1 MAGRPHLLL
10 VGGGH
15 ANVALLR
22 AAARW
27 VRRGV
32 RVTLLTPDRFL
43 WYSGM
48 APEFVGGRYREEET
62 RIDLLRLCL
71 RGGVAVV
78 PGRAARV
85 DVTAREVVTAGGER
99 LPYNL
104 AVFDIGGLPAD
115 EEAAGNA
122 VRVRPFPGLRR
133 LVNWLDTAPGGR
145 LTVVGGGAAGVEL
158 LLNITARGGR
168 RPGFTFT
175 LLEPGP
181 RLLAAFAPG
190 LGRHAG
196 ARLRARGVDVRL
208 HTCVARALPGRVEL
222 EDGTSLPGD
231 LTLWATG
238 TRGQPLFRASGLP
251 VGEGDFLRVT
261 RTLQVPG
268 YPRLSGAGDAVQ
280 VEGTH
285 LDRSGV
291 NAVKQGLHLRGSVDR
306 LLRGLDQDRPPETVR
321 LRRFRPYPASPYLLS
336 TGEPEGW
343 LALGPFLWGRGRV
356 WLGLKHRVDRLWV
369 GRYRGGAVCLAPRVP
384 WPRD

>member
-1 MAGRPHLLL
+1 
-10 VGGGH
+10 
-15 ANVALLR
+15 
-22 AAARW
+22 
-27 VRRGV
+27 
-32 RVTLLTPDRFL
+32 
-43 WYSGM
+43 M

-71 RGGVAVV
+71 RGGVAFV

-104 AVFDIGGLPAD
+104 AVFDIRGRPAD

-122 VRVRPFPGLRR
+122 VRVRPLPGLRH
-133 LVNWLDTAPGGR
+133 LVNWFGAAPGGQ

-158 LLNITARGGR
+158 LLNITARVGR

-208 HTCVARALPGRVEL
+208 HTRVARALPGRVEL

-231 LTLWATG
+231 LTLCATG
-238 TRGQPLFRASGLP
+238 TRGQPLFRSSGLP

-268 YPRLSGAGDAVQ
+268 HPRLLGAGDAVQ
-280 VEGTH
+280 VEG
-285 LDRSGV
+285 
-291 NAVKQGLHLRGSVDR
+291 LHLRGSVDR
-306 LLRGLDQDRPPETVR
+306 FLRGLEQDRPPETVR
-321 LRRFRPYPASPYLLS
+321 LRRFRPYPASPYPTCSRRGSPRAGWRPARSCGGGAACGWVSSTGWTVSEWAVTGSNGLLS
-336 TGEPEGW
+336 S
-343 LALGPFLWGRGRV
+343 
-356 WLGLKHRVDRLWV
+356 
-369 GRYRGGAVCLAPRVP
+369 
-384 WPRD
+384 

>member
-1 MAGRPHLLL
+1 MTGRPHLLL

-15 ANVALLR
+15 ANVALLK
-22 AAARW
+22 AAPRW

-43 WYSGM
+43 WSSGM
-48 APEFVGGRYREEET
+48 TPEFVGGRYREEET

-71 RGGVAVV
+71 EGGVTFVQD
-78 PGRAARV
+78 RAARV
-85 DVTAREVVTAGGER
+85 DVAAREVVTAGDER
-99 LPYNL
+99 LPYDL
-104 AVFDIGGLPAD
+104 AVFDVGGQPVD
-115 EEAAGNA
+115 EEDAGDA
-122 VRVRPFPGLRR
+122 VRVRPLPELRR
-133 LVNWLDTAPGGR
+133 VTEWLDTAPGGR

-158 LLNITARGGR
+158 LLNITARVAGR
-168 RPGFTFT
+168 SGFTFT

-181 RLLAAFAPG
+181 RLLTAFAPG
-190 LGRHAG
+190 LGRYAG

-208 HTCVARALPGRVEL
+208 HTRVTRALPGRVEL
-222 EDGTSLPGD
+222 EGGASLPGD

-251 VGEGDFLRVT
+251 VEDGDFLRVT

-268 YPRLSGAGDAVQ
+268 HPRLLGAGDAVQ
-280 VEGTH
+280 VEGLS

-291 NAVKQGLHLRGSVDR
+291 NAVKQGLHLRGGVDR
-306 LLRGLDQDRPPETVR
+306 LLRGLERGQPPETMR

-343 LALGPFLWGRGRV
+343 LALGPFLWARGRV
-356 WLGLKHRVDRLWV
+356 WLALKHRVDRRWV
-369 GRYRGGAVCLAPRVP
+369 GRFHEGPPALSPLT
-384 WPRD
+384 